1 MNRDEGTAFLA
12 MPIRP
17 FELRQGSRT
26 IGTSGDEHQGA
37 PLDHESTNSRQ
48 LRWGRKLSNITG
60 TDDVLTALSMFTVS
74 YVGALIQNGCACY
87 SSHWD
92 FAMTLPTE
100 TALTIVV
107 VKSLAIVGSAFAAIL
122 FLAVVGAKK
131 G

>member
-1 MNRDEGTAFLA
+1 M
-12 MPIRP
+12 
-17 FELRQGSRT
+17 
-26 IGTSGDEHQGA
+26 
-37 PLDHESTNSRQ
+37 
-48 LRWGRKLSNITG
+48 
-60 TDDVLTALSMFTVS
+60 LTALSIFTVS
-74 YVGALIQNGCACY
+74 YVGALVQNGCACY

-107 VKSLAIVGSAFAAIL
+107 VKSLAIVGSAFAATL